1 MALNVIVQSTSLT
14 ETIETARRRS
24 IAWLDSMQT
33 AGEPR
38 GVMRISSH
46 HDATRWPDMLLPGT
60 YNGLLCR
67 HLIEGL
73 GDFSGP
79 EQVDLVRWLE
89 GFRIADGRFR
99 MGSMKD
105 DDVFKKPDKAET
117 WRYID
122 FHITNYTLG
131 AIEALDPGR
140 RPVLDFALPYL
151 DERTLGHWLSIRDL
165 RDPWQEG
172 NNIVNLA
179 SFLLLLRRHG
189 EGKRS
194 GNDLAPA
201 VDGALARLFEWHE
214 RLQEPATGFWGV
226 GQLSDATRL
235 KDAFAGSMHNFHI
248 WYEAGRPLPFQE
260 RAIDYCLS
268 LPPKVDSACIDVDA
282 VDLLAHAWRLLDY
295 RRGDIEAWLAALL
308 PALLAD
314 QNPDGGFCDVR
325 EGMRRQDGWVGG
337 YEEPQGLSNTF
348 ATWFRW
354 IAIAM
359 IADILFPDQWR
370 WRFRRMIGIGYRMP
384 EEALVR
390 RPAL

>member
-1 MALNVIVQSTSLT
+1 MIVQSTSLT
-14 ETIETARRRS
+14 ESIETARRRS
-24 IAWLDSMQT
+24 VAWLDSMQ
-33 AGEPR
+33 AADEPR

-46 HDATRWPDMLLPGT
+46 HDVERWPDMLLPGT
-60 YNGLLCR
+60 YNGLMCR

-73 GDFSGP
+73 DDLSGP
-79 EQVDLVRWLE
+79 EQTALVHWLE
-89 GFRIADGRFR
+89 GFRVADGRFR

-122 FHITNYTLG
+122 FHVTNYTLG
-131 AIEALDPGR
+131 AIEALDPRR
-140 RPVLDFALPYL
+140 RPVLDFARPYL

-179 SFLLLLRRHG
+179 SFLLLLCRHG

-201 VDGALARLFEWHE
+201 VDGTLARLFEWHE

-235 KDAFAGSMHNFHI
+235 KDAFAGSMHNFHV
-248 WYEAGRPLPFQE
+248 WYEAGRPLPYQE

-282 VDLLAHAWRLLDY
+282 VDLLVHAWRLLDY
-295 RRGDIEAWLAALL
+295 RRRDIEAWLAALL

-314 QNPDGGFCDVR
+314 QNPRRRVLRRARGGAPAGR
-325 EGMRRQDGWVGG
+325 MGG
-337 YEEPQGLSNTF
+337 GLRG
-348 ATWFRW
+348 ATR
-354 IAIAM
+354 AVQHLR
-359 IADILFPDQWR
+359 D
-370 WRFRRMIGIGYRMP
+370 
-384 EEALVR
+384 LVSLDRNRDDYR
-390 RPAL
+390 RPVPRPVALAVSPHDRHRLPHAGGSVGSPPGALTPA